1 MSGFIHYIYNISEQ
15 TSIIGDASSTPIE
28 QKENSFIL
36 PESVS
41 MTTEQETQDDEDS

>member
-1 MSGFIHYIYNISEQ
+1 MVLYTINNISEQ
-15 TSIIGDASSTPIE
+15 TSTIGDASSTPIGE